1 MKKIIFVTSNK
12 GKYISAKVYLKRF
25 GINVVQKNL
34 EVPESRGGVEKIAA
48 EKAKY
53 GYKILRTPVIALDG
67 GFFIHSLGGF
77 PMMFTNF
84 ALKTIGVEGILKL
97 VKGVD
102 RSCEFKEVLSYCD
115 NPRKKP
121 KLFVRI
127 VKGRLSSKPLGKVKP
142 YHWSDLAL
150 VFIPE
155 GEKKTLAEM
164 TKGEFMDFRKS
175 INNTSHWIRFGK
187 FFSEIS

>member
-12 GKYISAKVYLKRF
+12 GKYISAKIYLKRF
-25 GINVVQKNL
+25 GISVVQKNL
-34 EVPESRGGVEKIAA
+34 EIPESRGGVEKIAA

-53 GYKILRTPVIALDG
+53 GYKILRTPLIAMDG
-67 GFFIHSLGGF
+67 GFFIHSLRGF

-84 ALKTIGVEGILKL
+84 VLKTIGVEGILKL
-97 VKGVD
+97 VKGVN
-102 RSCEFKEVLSYCD
+102 RGCEFKEVLSYCD
-115 NPRKKP
+115 SPRKKP

-127 VKGRLSSKPLGKVKP
+127 VKGRLSNKPLGKVKP

-155 GEKKTLAEM
+155 GKKKTLAEM
-164 TKGEFMDFRKS
+164 TKTEFMDFRKS
-175 INNTSHWIRFGK
+175 INNNSHWVRFGK
-187 FFSEIS
+187 FFSQIS